1 MGHSALRDLVIQGGG
16 RAVGRLYV
24 KGKIRFYGTP
34 ENFKKNSTFSFSWIF
49 SSFFRQN
56 KISEEHFEL
65 LLYKLNYL
73 FFSVQELKTV
83 INRFIVVHHMLRIKA
98 QKYYSQK
105 KSLKEPTFVVA
116 RPIDQCGLYP
126 GSPPRLVIQ
135 ISSVTR
141 LNS

>member
-16 RAVGRLYV
+16 REVGRLYV
-24 KGKIRFYGTP
+24 KWKIRFYGTP

-73 FFSVQELKTV
+73 FFPFNSLKQSLTGLLLYTT
-83 INRFIVVHHMLRIKA
+83 LRIKA
-98 QKYYSQK
+98 QKCYSQK

>member
-1 MGHSALRDLVIQGGG
+1 MLNGKYDFMVRSKTLRRTVHLVL
-16 RAVGRLYV
+16 VEFFLV
-24 KGKIRFYGTP
+24 
-34 ENFKKNSTFSFSWIF
+34 
-49 SSFFRQN
+49 FFRQKATIQN

-73 FFSVQELKTV
+73 FFPFKSLKQSLTGLLLY
-83 INRFIVVHHMLRIKA
+83 ITLRIKA